1 MANIANLAVQLSVN
15 TGRFTSGMRGA
26 ISPIKSFQSAI
37 GTVNASAASLWGAL
51 TGLAGG
57 TALGI
62 FIKKSLDGAEQL
74 GVLSDRLGLS
84 TENLQAMQLAAKQNN
99 IDLDGLT
106 GGLEKYNK
114 TLAMANA
121 GAPEAI
127 KIFKALGLDFQQLA
141 NMDTKDALGEVS
153 EAINALGTASEK
165 ALAANLLFG
174 KSGQKLIPLFQAGSG
189 AIDEAEKKLQSWGLT
204 LDRIDAAKA
213 DAAND
218 KFDELGFILDTV
230 GQVMAVEVAPYL
242 EAIIGKFIE
251 AGSSGSTFG
260 QKALDAVEVV
270 TKGLSYLGDA
280 WQVLEIAI
288 NTGQI
293 TLIYGWKLWVDALDE
308 VYYGIQKVISLIPGM
323 DIKPEHTFKGFS
335 EGLDDQLKE
344 LTKKQ
349 KELLDAPWKH
359 NEVAKWFDDVRQKA
373 DKNAQA
379 QIKNNQD
386 IGDSL
391 DGLYN
396 KRNLG
401 EFKQGTLRDVTS
413 MQLSALNGTQLADV
427 QARASG
433 VAASSVRQTVS
444 DPQLQETNKYLRQ
457 IADNTEDPT
466 AVAS

>member
-165 ALAANLLFG
+165 Y
-174 KSGQKLIPLFQAGSG
+174 
-189 AIDEAEKKLQSWGLT
+189 
-204 LDRIDAAKA
+204 RRRR
-213 DAAND
+213 
-218 KFDELGFILDTV
+218 KFCGPGF
-230 GQVMAVEVAPYL
+230 
-242 EAIIGKFIE
+242 
-251 AGSSGSTFG
+251 
-260 QKALDAVEVV
+260 
-270 TKGLSYLGDA
+270 
-280 WQVLEIAI
+280 
-288 NTGQI
+288 
-293 TLIYGWKLWVDALDE
+293 
-308 VYYGIQKVISLIPGM
+308 
-323 DIKPEHTFKGFS
+323 
-335 EGLDDQLKE
+335 
-344 LTKKQ
+344 
-349 KELLDAPWKH
+349 
-359 NEVAKWFDDVRQKA
+359 R
-373 DKNAQA
+373 
-379 QIKNNQD
+379 
-386 IGDSL
+386 
-391 DGLYN
+391 
-396 KRNLG
+396 
-401 EFKQGTLRDVTS
+401 
-413 MQLSALNGTQLADV
+413 
-427 QARASG
+427 
-433 VAASSVRQTVS
+433 
-444 DPQLQETNKYLRQ
+444 
-457 IADNTEDPT
+457 
-466 AVAS
+466 